1 MLDRIL
7 CYESTVE
14 RQLSRA
20 MNQLERLQRTR
31 NGEAVPQP
39 VTVDV
44 CATDEKEFFAKRS
57 QMDVVNQELG
67 QNRCC

>member
-1 MLDRIL
+1 
-7 CYESTVE
+7 
-14 RQLSRA
+14 

-67 QNRCC
+67 QNRCR